1 MSEGLPQEIL
11 QIAANPLRHGPYRQH
26 HQRYKYTTS
35 MSIEPEIV
43 RRRGHPYLSG
53 NFAPVQRVL
62 PLTLCSYVG
71 TIPEELVGGEY
82 VRNGGNPVTNEALG
96 REAHWFD
103 GDGMLSG
110 VLFQRSKKTGKIQPK
125 FANQYI
131 LTDVYLTSKTSSRLK
146 TPILPSIAT
155 LVNPLSTLLVI
166 VLRIFRTIA
175 LVILSHL
182 PGSKQAIK
190 KISVANTAFYYHD
203 GRALATCESG
213 PPMRIALPGLE
224 TVGWYNGKSA
234 EGERNHNEAPGPTFG
249 GKGIFSWMKEWATAH
264 PRIDPKTE
272 ELILYH
278 STFVPPY
285 VNYSIVKPTYDS
297 KDGKDV
303 RRATHMLNRP
313 VPGITSP
320 KMMHDFGVSSSHT
333 IIMDLPLSLDPLNL
347 AKNKPVVAYDPTS
360 PSRFGVFPRY
370 RPQDV
375 SWYETSAC
383 CIFHTANSWNT
394 MTMGGAPCFD
404 VETINMLCCRLTSAA
419 LVFSA
424 GDLAAPQ
431 PLHDVPPDQQE
442 EEQCR
447 LYYYQFELPRNAC
460 KGTILNQWALA
471 AIPFEFPSLRDSV
484 SMSAA
489 KYIYGCSVTGTTF
502 GASLGRAVKINSL
515 VKVDVEILI
524 ARGKRDPPT
533 PVTGCVD
540 NRDMDEIVASH
551 DIDDPIKVFMMPDG
565 WYTQESRFVPRR
577 NGDCED
583 DGWLLAYVFDE
594 SSQLA
599 ADGEPK
605 TDAKSQLWIIDAKNM
620 MDVVAKIQLP
630 QRVPYGL
637 HGNWISEEQIQGQR
651 PVERL
656 RSLPSAKT
664 AKNDASLAWRVWMAL
679 RNAVEGYLE

>member
-1 MSEGLPQEIL
+1 MSRESLVEKRL
-11 QIAANPLRHGPYRQH
+11 
-26 HQRYKYTTS
+26 
-35 MSIEPEIV
+35 
-43 RRRGHPYLSG
+43 GHPYLTG
-53 NFAPVQRVL
+53 NFAPIQSTL
-62 PLTLCSYVG
+62 PLTSCTFTG
-71 TIPEELVGGEY
+71 AIPDELAGGEY

-96 REAHWFD
+96 RDAHWFD

-110 VLFQRSKKTGKIQPK
+110 VLFQRSAKSGKIEPE

-131 LTDVYLTSKTSSRLK
+131 LTDVYIASKTAPCLK
-146 TPILPSIAT
+146 TPILPSITT
-155 LVNPLSTLLVI
+155 LVNPLSSLLTI
-166 VLRIFRTIA
+166 ILRILRTIA

-182 PGSKQAIK
+182 PGSQQAIK

-234 EGERNHNEAPGPTFG
+234 EGEEDHNKKDGPVFG
-249 GKGIFSWMKEWATAH
+249 GTGVFSWMREWATAH
-264 PRIDPKTE
+264 PRVDPDNK

-285 VNYSIVKPTYDS
+285 VNYSIVKSTYNAPGGED
-297 KDGKDV
+297 
-303 RRATHMLNRP
+303 AQTPPQLLNRP
-313 VPGITSP
+313 VPGITSA
-320 KMMHDFGVSSSHT
+320 KMMHDFGVSKTHT

-347 AKNKPVVAYDPTS
+347 LKDKPVVAYDPTS
-360 PSRFGVFPRY
+360 CSRFGVFPRY
-370 RPQDV
+370 QPQHV
-375 SWYETSAC
+375 RWFETNPC

-394 MTMGGAPCFD
+394 ITMGGAPCFD
-404 VETINMLCCRLTSAA
+404 TETVNMLCCRLTSAA

-431 PLHDVPPDQQE
+431 PIHDITIDQQE

-447 LYYYQFELPRNAC
+447 LYYYQFELANNTRENV
-460 KGTILNQWALA
+460 ILHQWALA
-471 AIPFEFPSLRDSV
+471 AIPFEFPSLRNSM

-515 VKVDVEILI
+515 VKVDVETLI
-524 ARGKRDPPT
+524 ERGKRDPPAA
-533 PVTGCVD
+533 VTGCVD
-540 NRDMDEIVASH
+540 ERDIDEIVASE
-551 DIDDPIKVFMMPDG
+551 DPNDPIKVFLMPKG
-565 WYTQESRFVPRR
+565 WYTQESRFVPRE
-577 NGDCED
+577 NGVSED
-583 DGWLLAYVFDE
+583 DGWILTYVFNE

-599 ADGEPK
+599 SDGEAK
-605 TDAKSQLWIIDAKNM
+605 LDAKSELWIIDAKNM
-620 MDVVAKIQLP
+620 IDIVAKIHLP

-637 HGNWISEEQIQGQR
+637 HGNWISAEEIQGQR

-656 RSLPSAKT
+656 RSMPTTKVAT
-664 AKNDASLAWRVWMAL
+664 NEASLIWRIWTVSRKAL
-679 RNAVEGYLE
+679 EAYLE